1 VNDQRNIFTFKKTIG
16 ADNNYVATPLFEK
29 ALEMARSLDK
39 ERQNLLSAGKAVPAL
54 HGIPIS
60 VKEMLKVEGVRY
72 TCGYASSL
80 VKNLIAET
88 DSVFVR
94 LLRDQG
100 CIPLVTSNVPQGL
113 FSLETRNQIYGIGR
127 QKKFI
132 SFSIKI
138 I

>member
-1 VNDQRNIFTFKKTIG
+1 MFDQ
-16 ADNNYVATPLFEK
+16 
-29 ALEMARSLDK
+29 ALELAKNLDK
-39 ERQNLLSAGKAVPAL
+39 ERKSLIGSGKNVPAL

-80 VKNLIAET
+80 VKNLKAET

-94 LLRDQG
+94 LLRDEG

-113 FSLETRNQIYGIGR
+113 FSLETRNQIYGIG
-127 QKKFI
+127 I
-132 SFSIKI
+132 
-138 I
+138 